1 MRHVRTHENY
11 NFRIEDVYDNDKL
24 KFTIR
29 ISYSSEYED
38 GGDRMEESLDSV
50 TAHFDL
56 KGENPKRAYL
66 RMQYGEEYVKRME
79 QKDSPLQKAKEAR
92 KNRDHDILWAE
103 RVKCARLLVL
113 QGHKK
118 AAGIIIKDYLQ
129 NQK

>member
-11 NFRIEDVYDNDKL
+11 NSRIEDVYEGDKL
-24 KFTIR
+24 KFTLH

-38 GGDRMEESLDSV
+38 GGDRMEEYIDSV

-66 RMQYGEEYVKRME
+66 RMQYGKDYVKRME
-79 QKDSPLQKAKEAR
+79 QKDSPLQKAQDAR
-92 KNRDHDILWAE
+92 KKRDYDILWAE
-103 RVKCARLLVL
+103 RVKCAKLLAS
-113 QGHKK
+113 QGQKK
-118 AAGIIIKDYLQ
+118 AAGLIIKDYLQ